1 VPQEAASVTLKRG
14 EGNEHRSETSPK
26 ALLYGDGVD
35 PRSGIPQVCLRSV
48 PLSLSGAL
56 TYLTRTQEKERQPLT
71 LIIAKTTLA
80 ARISNRRFLLHNMRD
95 SFAIGLSAASL
106 FQISV
111 GQARATSPVG
121 RVPSQQM
128 ARSVF
133 WAGFHGLI
141 LDECLGFAQELRQTT
156 E

>member
-1 VPQEAASVTLKRG
+1 
-14 EGNEHRSETSPK
+14 
-26 ALLYGDGVD
+26 
-35 PRSGIPQVCLRSV
+35 
-48 PLSLSGAL
+48 
-56 TYLTRTQEKERQPLT
+56 
-71 LIIAKTTLA
+71 
-80 ARISNRRFLLHNMRD
+80 MRD